1 MFVLGNMVVLT
12 HKLGVQFTFS
22 FEYYSPSNS
31 FMIGLARASFENK
44 DVTFHQH
51 ITQDHNVWHYLYF
64 IVHLKTKDTT
74 EFTGP
79 ESYVYERIEP
89 SFHVRSYTLIY

>member
-1 MFVLGNMVVLT
+1 MNILASLLIIAGLT
-12 HKLGVQFTFS
+12 RG
-22 FEYYSPSNS
+22 
-31 FMIGLARASFENK
+31 AFENK

-89 SFHVRSYTLIY
+89 SFHVS